1 MKDIWYGKYL
11 NPRGRGNF
19 LAISVLGTRKFGDNY
34 WSLWK
39 PPLFGERA
47 LDICLDMGDKQT

>member
-1 MKDIWYGKYL
+1 MRDIWYGRYL
-11 NPRGRGNF
+11 NPRGSGNF
-19 LAISVLGTRKFGDNY
+19 LAIRDLGARKFGGHY

-39 PPLFGERA
+39 LPMFGERA